1 MRLRYIHF
9 RAVDSAQCDRLKPQS
24 TDSRGPQGAAERT
37 LTHGNRHRRPIRTA
51 NQLRRAVARHRV
63 AFIWPCGADAGPP
76 VFDICDVTSLSGV
89 VDALWT
95 AATRH
100 PFLDAVRD
108 GTIADAAF
116 NRWLSQDA
124 LFVADLLTFQARL
137 LARAPRPA
145 QGVLAGGCVALV
157 DELDWFE
164 VQAARRGTAL
174 GQPALPATVAYR
186 ELLLRLD
193 DMSADAALTALWV
206 IERVY
211 LLAWSSAVSSTS
223 PFREFVEHWTA
234 PGFAAYVDA
243 LAELARPEENDE
255 LVAEVL
261 THEVA
266 FWEMAL
272 A

>member
-1 MRLRYIHF
+1 M
-9 RAVDSAQCDRLKPQS
+9 
-24 TDSRGPQGAAERT
+24 TT
-37 LTHGNRHRRPIRTA
+37 
-51 NQLRRAVARHRV
+51 
-63 AFIWPCGADAGPP
+63 
-76 VFDICDVTSLSGV
+76 LSGV
-89 VDALWT
+89 ADALWT
-95 AATRH
+95 AAIRH

-116 NRWLSQDA
+116 DRWLGQDA
-124 LFVADLLTFQARL
+124 LFVTDLLTFQARL

-164 VQAARRGTAL
+164 VQAAQRGIRLA
-174 GQPALPATVAYR
+174 QPALPATVAYR
-186 ELLLRLD
+186 ELLQRLD
-193 DMSADAALTALWV
+193 NVPADAASTALWV

-211 LLAWSSAVSSTS
+211 LDAWTSAVSGTS

-243 LAELARPEENDE
+243 LGALADPEGHREVVTD
-255 LVAEVL
+255 VL

-266 FWEMAL
+266 FWDMAL

>member
-1 MRLRYIHF
+1 MI
-9 RAVDSAQCDRLKPQS
+9 VSAASSASLFILWAFPHPISDTLPGRN
-24 TDSRGPQGAAERT
+24 TSRP
-37 LTHGNRHRRPIRTA
+37 
-51 NQLRRAVARHRV
+51 
-63 AFIWPCGADAGPP
+63 W
-76 VFDICDVTSLSGV
+76 TSLSGV
-89 VDALWT
+89 LDALWT

-108 GTIADAAF
+108 GTIGDADF
-116 NRWLSQDA
+116 DRWLAQDA

-164 VQAARRGTAL
+164 VKSAERGVAPAQPLAATA
-174 GQPALPATVAYR
+174 AYR

-193 DMSADAALTALWV
+193 TMPVDAALTALWV

-223 PFREFVEHWTA
+223 PLREFVEHWTA

-243 LAELARPEENDE
+243 LGELATPEGHDDV
-255 LVAEVL
+255 VAEVL
-261 THEVA
+261 TREVA
-266 FWEMAL
+266 FWDMAL